1 VSSPLLEC
9 AGCLQQGHARIKTL
23 HQQNPLLLNWWYR
36 LMQVDLC
43 NGCKMGNCR
52 CCDILGK
59 LEVNF
64 TKLRKMWVFFLI
76 QCAVSYKLLLVII

>member
-1 VSSPLLEC
+1 
-9 AGCLQQGHARIKTL
+9 
-23 HQQNPLLLNWWYR
+23 
-36 LMQVDLC
+36 MQVDLC

-64 TKLRKMWVFFLI
+64 TKLRKMWVFFSFSVLCHI
-76 QCAVSYKLLLVII
+76 NCYWLSYKCSVVIHLSMLISVRTGN